1 MVKQKMSKQ
10 ETKEKDKQEK
20 EKQGRQETEQEN
32 KQEDKQLIEKESK
45 QGKEELLVKDNTM
58 VVPGEILARGMS
70 YLPGKGAYREQDHV
84 IANRLGLLKIE
95 GKVLQTLQ
103 VAGRYL
109 PKKNDVVI
117 GKVTDILMTGW
128 RLDINSAYSAV
139 LPLKD
144 ASFSY
149 IARDA
154 DLTKYFELDDYVV
167 VKITKVTTQKLVDIT
182 CKGPGL
188 HKLREGRIIKVNTH
202 KVPRIIGKKGSMVSL
217 IKDTTGCQ
225 ITVGQNGIT
234 WISGEPEMEVISVN
248 VIRMI
253 EEKSHVRGLTEE
265 IEAYLKKAIASN
277 ASKASKEQAKA
288 E

>member
-1 MVKQKMSKQ
+1 
-10 ETKEKDKQEK
+10 
-20 EKQGRQETEQEN
+20 
-32 KQEDKQLIEKESK
+32 
-45 QGKEELLVKDNTM
+45 M

-70 YLPGKGAYREQDHV
+70 YLPGKGTYREQDQV

-95 GKVLQTLQ
+95 GKVLKTLQ
-103 VAGRYL
+103 VSGRYL

-144 ASFSY
+144 ASFNY

-188 HKLREGRIIKVNTH
+188 HRLREGRIIKVNTH

-217 IKDTTGCQ
+217 IKNATGCQ
-225 ITVGQNGIT
+225 ITVGQNGIA
-234 WISGEPEMEVISVN
+234 WISGEPEREVISVN
-248 VIRMI
+248 AIRMI
-253 EEKSHVRGLTEE
+253 EEKSHVSGLTDEVEKYLQKTTGTLSSILSEE
-265 IEAYLKKAIASN
+265 QANQADQAEED
-277 ASKASKEQAKA
+277 KEQDK
-288 E
+288 EEL